1 MAHVHAIEPKTFSS
15 PDENETP
22 SSRSFPVASTLTE
35 LSHLQRQ
42 EYRFIIQ
49 QKKTVYFKKKRDEGS
64 AL

>member
-1 MAHVHAIEPKTFSS
+1 MAQVHAIEPKTFSS

-22 SSRSFPVASTLTE
+22 ISRSSPLVNILTE

-49 QKKTVYFKKKRDEGS
+49 KKKLILRGKTDEGS
-64 AL
+64 AC